1 MNSNI
6 SPNRNDIT
14 MNNDHSN
21 NIAVV
26 YICGSNLIYE

>member
-6 SPNRNDIT
+6 SPNRTDIN
-14 MNNDHSN
+14 MNADFSN

-26 YICGSNLIYE
+26 YICGSKQMYE

>member
-6 SPNRNDIT
+6 SPNRPDIN
-14 MNNDHSN
+14 MNNDYSN

-26 YICGSNLIYE
+26 YICGSK